1 MGAVHSLSSVISVS
15 HYYYLGTDAQ
25 DQLTTLQHEENIY
38 KICGEDL
45 LQRKQAMTKLL
56 SEVERMMMVND

>member
-1 MGAVHSLSSVISVS
+1 MFKVILGAPKGACHKKWRA
-15 HYYYLGTDAQ
+15 G
-25 DQLTTLQHEENIY
+25 EENIY

-56 SEVERMMMVND
+56 SEVEEMMMVND